1 MKTYDWYRYTFEDGY
16 QTIVR
21 GLSRQELALEQLKH
35 GKLVKKEYVGN
46 A

>member
-1 MKTYDWYRYTFEDGY
+1 MKTYNWYRYTFEDGY

-21 GLSRQELALEQLKH
+21 GFSRQELKWEELKH
-35 GKLVKKEYVGN
+35 GKLVKQEFVGN